1 MATIDDDDV
10 DSDKFMTPP
19 QSDDDDASLDVEKL
33 FYGDALDGLD
43 EDDKAGLRNK
53 RSDLN
58 EMGLI
63 NDEDESTNVNN

>member
-1 MATIDDDDV
+1 MATINDDDV

-43 EDDKAGLRNK
+43 EDAQEGLRRNC
-53 RSDLN
+53 SDLN

-63 NDEDESTNVNN
+63 KDEDE